1 MKKKKQKSNSTYP
14 KPLSK
19 KSVVDFALKH
29 HSERPM
35 IFWERAKV
43 WDWSDLFCDDDG
55 KPDKE
60 LLLQRLGELHIHFSD
75 DAVKDNKRSMV
86 VIAKVTIPTQREWLR
101 LCEKYG
107 YESDIGGIDGI
118 DYD

>member
-1 MKKKKQKSNSTYP
+1 MKKKKQKSKSTYP

-19 KSVVDFALKH
+19 KSVVDFAVKH

-35 IFWERAKV
+35 IFWEKARV
-43 WDWSDLFCDDDG
+43 WDWSDLLHNDDG

-60 LLLQRLGELHIHFSD
+60 LLLQRLSELHIHFSD
-75 DAVKDNKRSMV
+75 DAVPENKRSMAILV
-86 VIAKVTIPTQREWLR
+86 RVTIPTQREWLR

-107 YESDIGGIDGI
+107 YETNVGGID
-118 DYD
+118 DE

>member
-1 MKKKKQKSNSTYP
+1 MKKKNKKVKLIYP

-19 KSVVDFALKH
+19 KLVTDFALKH

-35 IFWERAKV
+35 IFWEAAKV
-43 WDWSDLFCDDDG
+43 WDWSDLLRDDDG

-60 LLLQRLGELHIHFSD
+60 LLLHRLSELHIHFSD
-75 DAVKDNKRSMV
+75 DAVKDNKRSMAI
-86 VIAKVTIPTQREWLR
+86 VIKVTLPTQRKWLK

-107 YESDIGGIDGI
+107 YETQLDETATEDE
-118 DYD
+118 